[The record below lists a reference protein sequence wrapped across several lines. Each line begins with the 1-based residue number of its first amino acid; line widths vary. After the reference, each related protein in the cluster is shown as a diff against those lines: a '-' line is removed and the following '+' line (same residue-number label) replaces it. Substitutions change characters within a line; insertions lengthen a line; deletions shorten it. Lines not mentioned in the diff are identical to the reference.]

1 MKHISY
7 SQHSAYSKCPRSWY
21 LSKIVRAPER
31 PAWYT
36 IIGSSVHQLIEEYL
50 GGGYMNSPETAF
62 HPLVLKAME
71 REPDTDQWMHSLD
84 GDGVPLVKERALEF
98 VKVAFERALDFLE
111 DIDVWEVEYDASGHL
126 PGCEPEIK
134 AFVDIIGEHRKHGPG
149 ILDWKTGKHK
159 DPFQLETYAAL
170 LKSSDNWSPEKG
182 TYMGMRDFKGYFA
195 MLAPWAPQSRYKDLS
210 SVDPAAV
217 GAKYQDTWEKM
228 QARFYKTTHTEAIC
242 GFCFQRDNCL
252 LRSEDRARAEY
263 YDQSSE
269 DGFPF

>member
-7 SQHSAYSKCPRSWY
+7 SQHSSYSKCPRSWY
-21 LSKIVRAPER
+21 LSKVIKAPER

-36 IIGSSVHQLIEEYL
+36 IIGSSVHAMIEDWL
-50 GGGYMNSPETAF
+50 GPEDTPRPAEDYF
-62 HPLVLKAME
+62 HPLILSAME
-71 REPDTDQWMHSLD
+71 REPDVDQWMHSLD
-84 GDGVPLVKERALEF
+84 GDGVPLVRERALEF

-111 DIDVWEVEYDASGHL
+111 DIDVWEVEYDASGYL
-126 PGCEPEIK
+126 PGCKPEIK
-134 AFVDIIGEHRKHGPG
+134 AFVDIIGEHKKRGPV

-159 DPFQLETYAAL
+159 DPFQLETYSAL
-170 LKSSDNWSPEKG
+170 LRQPKHQMFPQ
-182 TYMGMRDFKGYFA
+182 FGYFA

-210 SVDPAAV
+210 GVDPAAV
-217 GAKYQDTWEKM
+217 GAKYQETWSAI

-252 LRSEDRARAEY
+252 LRSENKERAEY
-263 YDQSSE
+263 YDRSAD